1 MPLSNSQFDTIMSE
15 YEAKRR
21 LHARELNKKEEK
33 AYEDFPRL
41 REIDEQAAS
50 LSMKKVRIRL
60 HASNDPDFDLDELLD
75 DLALEKKALLTR
87 AGFRNGVAEP
97 QYDCPICRDTGFVN
111 GIKCACFK
119 KAESELLYRSS
130 NIGEQIKKENFSTFS
145 LQVYSDSVKDPDT
158 GRSARDFASAAYE
171 RAVEFA
177 QNFDSSH
184 ANLCLTG
191 KTGTGK
197 TFLAHCI
204 AGAAID
210 RGQNVLFL
218 PAHTLF
224 DMLSDNRFRHSD
236 ETAAVCENIY
246 NCDLLIID
254 DLGSS
259 MTNSFVVS
267 ELFNVIEE
275 RYINNKSVVITTNLS
290 LNELRDAYSDRIYSR
305 LASYYETLYLFGEDI
320 RLK

>member
-1 MPLSNSQFDTIMSE
+1 M
-15 YEAKRR
+15 
-21 LHARELNKKEEK
+21 RELNRKEEK
-33 AYEDFPRL
+33 AYEKFPRL
-41 REIDEQAAS
+41 AEIDSEAAS
-50 LSMKKVRIRL
+50 ASMKKVRIKL
-60 HASNDPDFDLDELLD
+60 HASNEPDFDLDELLD

-87 AGFRNGVAEP
+87 AGFKNGVAEP
-97 QYDCPICRDTGFVN
+97 EYDCHICRDTGFVD
-111 GIKCACFK
+111 GAKCVCFK
-119 KAESELLYRSS
+119 KAESEFLYKSS
-130 NIGEQIKKENFSTFS
+130 NVGEQIRKENFSTFS
-145 LQVYSDSVKDPDT
+145 LDKYSDSIKDPDT
-158 GRSARDFASAAYE
+158 GRSARDFARAAFE
-171 RAVEFA
+171 RAVEFS
-177 QNFDSSH
+177 QDFDTVH
-184 ANLCLTG
+184 ENLCITG

-204 AGAAID
+204 AGAAIE
-210 RGQNVLFL
+210 RGRNVLFL

-224 DMLSDNRFRHSD
+224 DMLSDDRFRHSD
-236 ETAAVCENIY
+236 ETAAVSENIY
-246 NCDLLIID
+246 KCDLLIID

-275 RYINNKSVVITTNLS
+275 RYINNRSIVITTNLS